1 LSREERLS
9 VSRGFETLPRD
20 LQTIIASINAGTLM
34 NLARTSL
41 LFADIGNQEWVWKQ
55 MFQRDFPKEFVF
67 CRGRAFFFNIR
78 GSRDKLNWKGFYLNV
93 AKEYFDISKKFISY
107 HINNNSFIGTN
118 VPQINL
124 AWANSTQIR
133 DWVRTVMLKNHY
145 SFHDWRASLSWMF
158 VCAVVWCIKD
168 DNERFN
174 IEDINTIALK
184 RKNNGC

>member
-1 LSREERLS
+1 MAEKREREDDAEEIAQSESFKKNEKLYKELSREERLS

-93 AKEYFDISKKFISY
+93 AKEYFDISK
-107 HINNNSFIGTN
+107 
-118 VPQINL
+118 NL
-124 AWANSTQIR
+124 YLT
-133 DWVRTVMLKNHY
+133 T
-145 SFHDWRASLSWMF
+145 
-158 VCAVVWCIKD
+158 
-168 DNERFN
+168 
-174 IEDINTIALK
+174 
-184 RKNNGC
+184 